1 MEESMNRKA
10 IHTHTAREFSRHLL
24 RTAGTLV
31 IALSALAGG
40 ACSESTAAVPRNG
53 IFYGQSVAVGN
64 GTARTYVELDKG
76 EPVEVGVALSE
87 SALAGLPDH
96 HTPGGVVLPDGH
108 HWFEYVLELPASNP
122 TPFKHFVLN
131 WNHHGHEPHGI
142 YDTPHFDFHFYTIT
156 DAERRA
162 ITEADPRY
170 AERAA
175 RIPAPDFL
183 PSGYV
188 STEQAV
194 ETMGV
199 HWVDAA
205 SPELNGQPFTSTMI
219 FGTWDGQV
227 TFIEPMITRDFLLS
241 KTEFSA
247 TIPIPQKHAE
257 PGYYPSGYSIRWNE
271 QAKEHRIALTE
282 LAKRS

>member
-1 MEESMNRKA
+1 MEESMNPKA
-10 IHTHTAREFSRHLL
+10 HHTHTARESSRRLL
-24 RTAGTLV
+24 RAAGTL
-31 IALSALAGG
+31 ALALGTLTGG
-40 ACSESTAAVPRNG
+40 ACNESTGSLPDSG
-53 IFYGQSVAVGN
+53 IRYGQSVAVGA
-64 GTARTYVELDKG
+64 GTARTYVEFDKG
-76 EPVEVGVALSE
+76 VPVEVGVALSE
-87 SALAGLPDH
+87 SALAGLPDQ

-108 HWFEYVLELPASNP
+108 HWFEYVLDLPDGNP

-131 WNHHGHEPHGI
+131 WNHHGHQPTGI

-156 DAERRA
+156 DAERRSIA
-162 ITEADPRY
+162 EADPRF

-199 HWVDAA
+199 HWIDAA

-219 FGTWDGQV
+219 FGTWDGRV
-227 TFIEPMITRDFLLS
+227 TFIEPMITRDFVLS

-247 TIPIPQKHAE
+247 SIPVPEKHAE

-271 QAKEHRIALTE
+271 QAKEHRIALTG